1 MGLDMYL
8 HAKKY
13 VGGWSHM
20 GNTTEFDTIRA
31 LYPDVP
37 VSQDSPVAHVQFN
50 VGYWRKA
57 NAIHNW
63 FVQNVQDGEDE
74 CKPHYVERVQL
85 EKLRDDCKLEM
96 LVPAGESGAGV
107 VEPTSGFFFG
117 NDERDEW
124 YYRSLEDTIKIID
137 ECLKLDS
144 DWSFEYQSSW

>member
-8 HAKKY
+8 HAKRY

-20 GNTTEFDTIRA
+20 GDTTEFDTIRA

-37 VSQDSPVAHVQFN
+37 VSEGSPSIEVQFT

-74 CKPHYVERVQL
+74 CKPHYVDRERLVQ
-85 EKLRDDCKLEM
+85 LRDDCRLEM
-96 LVPAGESGAGV
+96 LVPAGAGV
-107 VEPTSGFFFG
+107 LEPTSGFFFG
-117 NDERDEW
+117 STERDEW
-124 YYRSLEDTIKIID
+124 YFRSLEDTIKIID
-137 ECLKLDS
+137 ECLELDS
-144 DWSFEYQSSW
+144 KWSFEYQSSW